1 MSGPNARGLSE
12 ALDEAPLGLFHLRA
26 ALTAGMGFFT
36 DAYDLFIIGAAMT
49 LIAKNWH
56 LSSGAI
62 GLVGSVSLAAAFLG
76 AFIFGRLADVV
87 GRKAIYGV
95 EAAIMAV
102 AAVGSAFAPSL
113 IWLIAFRFLL
123 GVGIGGDYPVSAVIM
138 SEYANR
144 RDRGKLVTL
153 VFSMQALGLVIGPV
167 VALTLLAAGVPSD
180 LAWRWMLG
188 LGALPALAV
197 IYFRR
202 TMPESPRYT
211 ARVRGD
217 AQGAAAALERYSGG
231 SVRPAAA
238 AATEGRVRLSLRAFI
253 TNPRYLMMLLGTAG
267 TWFIFDYAYYG
278 NTISTPLILRDLAP
292 GAGPMAMMAW
302 SLILFTLAAVPGYL
316 LSFLYMD
323 RIGHRRLQL
332 IGFGMMGLAFL
343 AIGIIP
349 GLTHMVLPFLLVY
362 GLSYFFA
369 EFGPNCTT
377 FVLSAELYPVSARS
391 TGHGISAGVAKFG
404 AFLGVFAF
412 PLLNHFMGLTGT
424 LTLTFALSVV
434 GMLITLVLPE
444 PSGRSLEEISGEDH
458 YVAPVA
464 PAGGAALGFGGG
476 Q

>member
-1 MSGPNARGLSE
+1 MSRPNARGLSE

-76 AFIFGRLADVV
+76 SFVFGRLADVF

-102 AAVGSAFAPSL
+102 AAIGSAFSPSL
-113 IWLIAFRFLL
+113 IWLVAFRFLL

-153 VFSMQALGLVIGPV
+153 VFSMQALGLVVGPV

-217 AQGAAAALERYSGG
+217 TQGAAAALDRFSGG
-231 SVRPAAA
+231 SVR
-238 AATEGRVRLSLRAFI
+238 ATAPTDQRIRLSFKAFI
-253 TNPRYLMMLLGTAG
+253 TNPRYLLMLLGTAG

-278 NTISTPLILRDLAP
+278 NTISTPLILHDLAP
-292 GAGPMAMMAW
+292 AAGPMAMMAW
-302 SLILFTLAAVPGYL
+302 SLILFTLSAVPGYL
-316 LSFLYMD
+316 LSFLFMD

-332 IGFGMMGLAFL
+332 IGFSMMGLAFL
-343 AIGIIP
+343 AIGVIP
-349 GLTHMVLPFLLVY
+349 GLTHLLVPFLLVY
-362 GLSYFFA
+362 GMSYFFA

-404 AFLGVFAF
+404 AFIGVFAF
-412 PLLNHFMGLTGT
+412 PLLNHLLGLTGT
-424 LTLTFALSVV
+424 LTLTFGFSVV
-434 GMLITLVLPE
+434 GMLLTLVLPE
-444 PSGRSLEEISGEDH
+444 PAGRSLEEISGEDR
-458 YVAPVA
+458 YATPAA
-464 PAGGAALGFGGG
+464 PAGGVALGFGGG